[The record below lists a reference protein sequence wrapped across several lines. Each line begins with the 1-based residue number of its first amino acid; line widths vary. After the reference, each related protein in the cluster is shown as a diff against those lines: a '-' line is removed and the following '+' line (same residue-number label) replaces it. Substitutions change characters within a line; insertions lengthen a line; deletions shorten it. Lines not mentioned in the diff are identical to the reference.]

1 MAQPAGFKEE
11 IKLYNY
17 QLEAV
22 NWMNYLEK
30 DVKEGKYIFFLF
42 FFLFL
47 YFISKLI

>member
-30 DVKEGKYIFFLF
+30 DVKEGKYIFFF
-42 FFLFL
+42 FFLS
-47 YFISKLI
+47 ISLFYL